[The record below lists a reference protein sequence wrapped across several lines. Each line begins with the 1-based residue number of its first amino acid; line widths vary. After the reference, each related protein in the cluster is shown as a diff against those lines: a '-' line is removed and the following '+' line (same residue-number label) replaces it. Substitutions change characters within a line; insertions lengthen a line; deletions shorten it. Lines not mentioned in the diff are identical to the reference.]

1 MPARKGGHEVF
12 CGNWENGVDKRC
24 DERYNLSCVCGRS
37 SSGRARPCQGRGSE
51 FEPRRPLQ
59 KETPSVRMVFSFWN
73 VAGRMELA
81 ASTGAKRVKSRGE
94 GRAPANGSAIRG
106 MPGSEFEPRLF
117 CYAKVVACG
126 RVIEREWGNPQ
137 RFPPHT
143 PPSLRWAGVQTTK
156 PVDNH
161 KKKHH
166 PDRMVFLF
174 GMPRA
179 GWNSLPRPV
188 RISGRT
194 AAGFRVGR
202 PALRPPPFI
211 AGAFVC
217 RAANRSVGDG
227 VPDVPSA
234 RRCRAGNGFPRRFA
248 PRSKCPWGTPRND
261 RGVGLSTRCHHPTGW
276 CFFSYNARRNSGF
289 RSRRPSSAA
298 AICPSRASRSPL
310 RVPFSVR

>member
-59 KETPSVRMVFSFWN
+59 KEYPIRQDGVFFLECAAAPENSLPRPARSASNPEVKAGLPRMALPFVGCREASSSLVYFAAQSAKNKEKPAF
-73 VAGRMELA
+73 GR
-81 ASTGAKRVKSRGE
+81 
-94 GRAPANGSAIRG
+94 
-106 MPGSEFEPRLF
+106 
-117 CYAKVVACG
+117 C
-126 RVIEREWGNPQ
+126 
-137 RFPPHT
+137 
-143 PPSLRWAGVQTTK
+143 
-156 PVDNH
+156 
-161 KKKHH
+161 
-166 PDRMVFLF
+166 FLF

-179 GWNSLPRPV
+179 GWNSLPRPA
-188 RISGRT
+188 RSSGRT

-248 PRSKCPWGTPRND
+248 PRSKCPWGTD
-261 RGVGLSTRCHHPTGW
+261 WRGNPLLKRIIPALFRRFPAKRLRIPT
-276 CFFSYNARRNSGF
+276 
-289 RSRRPSSAA
+289 P
-298 AICPSRASRSPL
+298 
-310 RVPFSVR
+310 VTSVTGSE

>member
-1 MPARKGGHEVF
+1 MPARKGGHEIF
-12 CGNWENGVDKRC
+12 AEIGKTGVDKLC

-59 KETPSVRMVFSFWN
+59 KEKPPFGWFFFLERRFCC
-73 VAGRMELA
+73 
-81 ASTGAKRVKSRGE
+81 AKS
-94 GRAPANGSAIRG
+94 
-106 MPGSEFEPRLF
+106 
-117 CYAKVVACG
+117 VACG

-143 PPSLRWAGVQTTK
+143 PPSLRYARVRTIK
-156 PVDNH
+156 PEGNH

-179 GWNSLPRPV
+179 EWNSLPRPARSASNPEV
-188 RISGRT
+188 KAGLPRMALPFVGCREASSSLVYF
-194 AAGFRVGR
+194 AAQS
-202 PALRPPPFI
+202 AKNKEKPPF
-211 AGAFVC
+211 
-217 RAANRSVGDG
+217 
-227 VPDVPSA
+227 
-234 RRCRAGNGFPRRFA
+234 
-248 PRSKCPWGTPRND
+248 
-261 RGVGLSTRCHHPTGW
+261 GW
-276 CFFSYNARRNSGF
+276 CFFSYSARRNSGF

-310 RVPFSVR
+310 RVPFSAR